1 MKNIRMLLLI
11 IILNSAQ
18 LCLAQTEFN
27 NFDVNGKKNGIWKGF
42 YQDSRQ
48 LRFEG
53 VFENGIEVGVFK
65 FYDNTESNSNVS
77 TRTFS
82 KNGSVAAN
90 VFFDAK
96 GNIISQG
103 TTVNKLNDGVW
114 TFFHEGSKEIRMTEN
129 YVKGELNGAKK
140 IFYKSNILAEESDF
154 KDGLKTGIYKIYTE
168 KGLVIEES
176 NFKNGEYNGLAIFSA
191 PSGTIISKG
200 NFVMGAKKGKWQ
212 FFENGKLKKEVMMP
226 EKIKFKIGKVK
237 KIE

>member
-1 MKNIRMLLLI
+1 MLILI

-27 NFDVNGKKNGIWKGF
+27 KFDVNGKKNGIWKGF
-42 YQDSRQ
+42 YQDSKQ

-53 VFENGIEVGVFK
+53 FFENGIEVGVFK

-82 KNGSVAAN
+82 KNGFVAAN

-129 YVKGELNGAKK
+129 YVKGKLNGTKK
-140 IFYKSNILAEESDF
+140 IFYKGNILAEESNF

-176 NFKNGEYNGLAIFSA
+176 NFKNGEYNGLAIFRA